1 MDSEYNF
8 YVNNPYY
15 FYNSNVSY
23 SYANGKPIATI
34 SRGGSAFFQF
44 EGSSLDIVFQ
54 KFEKT
59 GNAKIYIDGNLYD
72 TFSIG
77 TSLSYTDSLFSVSGL
92 SDTMHT
98 LQIVSQGNTVI
109 DADSGRNTTSNI
121 VISSVKG
128 ISSIDKNKDFQN
140 FSFLFCSLLLLSVVF
155 LSIVNIFRG
164 GH

>member
-54 KFEKT
+54 KYEKT
-59 GNAKIYIDGNLYD
+59 GNAKIYIDGNLYSS
-72 TFSIG
+72 FSIG
-77 TSLSYTDSLFSVSGL
+77 TSVNYVDNVLHISNLTES
-92 SDTMHT
+92 MHT
-98 LQIVSQGNTVI
+98 LQIVAEGNDVI
-109 DADSGRNTTSNI
+109 NADTGRYSTSNI

-128 ISSIDKNKDFQN
+128 ISSIDKHKDFQN
-140 FSFLFCSLLLLSVVF
+140 FTFLFCSILLLSIVF
-155 LSIVNIFRG
+155 ISVVNIFRG